1 MNETFISQD
10 SNKLFD
16 NIIMLNGPQ
25 YKNLNEKL

>member
-16 NIIMLNGPQ
+16 NIIMLNGQQ